1 MSIEK
6 SYELTHRQYIVLG
19 LICEEPS
26 HAYLLDKKI
35 EDRGMRDWTNIG
47 TSSIYSDL
55 NQLDDDG
62 VVESYTE
69 EVDNR
74 IRRVYKITSYGLE
87 ILKDKTY
94 NVLKEYYGRNDED
107 YYVAFSMLPLLSKD
121 QQIDAIS
128 HSIQKIETHIKELEQ
143 MLEKNS
149 QMPIN
154 VTGLFIHPIEV
165 LKADLKFLRW
175 ALEQVKK
182 GKGQISPQNYA
193 KEEDKSESK

>member
-1 MSIEK
+1 MPSEK
-6 SYELTHRQYIVLG
+6 TYELTHRQYIVLG

-55 NQLDDDG
+55 NQLDNDG
-62 VVESYTE
+62 LVESYTE

-74 IRRVYKITSYGLE
+74 IRRVYRITSYGHE
-87 ILKDKTY
+87 ILKSKTY
-94 NVLKEYYGRNDED
+94 NVLKEYYGRNDEN
-107 YYVAFSMLPLLSKD
+107 YYVAFSMLPLLGKN
-121 QQIDAIS
+121 QQIEAIS
-128 HSIQKIETHIKELEQ
+128 HSTQKIEKHIKELEQ

-154 VTGLFIHPIEV
+154 VTGLFIHPIKV
-165 LKADLKFLRW
+165 LNADLKFLKW
-175 ALEQVKK
+175 ALEEVKK
-182 GKGQISPQNYA
+182 GKGQIAP
-193 KEEDKSESK
+193 